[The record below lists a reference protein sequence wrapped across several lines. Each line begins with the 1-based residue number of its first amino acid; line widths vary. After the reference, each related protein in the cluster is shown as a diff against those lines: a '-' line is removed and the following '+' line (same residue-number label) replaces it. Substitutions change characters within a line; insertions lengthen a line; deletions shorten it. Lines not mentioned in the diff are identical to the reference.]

1 MTTTLSPVS
10 AADEL
15 PHDAQIGRPPDR
27 PRGLH
32 RLMATRPEDPR
43 WTRPALVTLLAVT
56 ALLYLWGLGSG
67 GWANSFY
74 AAAVQAGTKSWKAFF
89 FGSFD
94 ASNFITVDKPP
105 AALWVMEISARIF
118 GLNSW
123 SLLVPQALEGVAT
136 VGILYATV
144 KRWFSPA
151 AGLIAGI
158 VVALTPVAALM
169 FRYNNPDALL
179 VLLLVGAA
187 YATTRALES
196 GGTRWVVLAMALVGT
211 GFITKMMQAFLVV
224 PAIGL
229 AYLFAGPP
237 KLATRIRQL
246 LIGAVVLIAASGWWV
261 TIVELIPAGDRPYIG
276 GSQDNNLFNLIFGY
290 NGFGRITG
298 SEAGS
303 AASQWGATGW
313 DRMFLPSFG
322 SQISWLIPGSLILIG
337 ATLWVTRRAPRT
349 DRTRAAV
356 ILWGG
361 WLLVTGL
368 LLSYAKGII
377 HPYYTVALAPAI
389 GAVVG
394 IGVVTMWRR
403 RDSWLGR
410 AVLAAALSVTALWAF
425 VLLSRA
431 STWMPELR
439 ILVLVVGLAAAAA
452 LLLAPAGRRRISVL
466 VAAVALLVA
475 LAGPAAYTIDTVA
488 TSHGG
493 SIPSAG
499 PTASGSTGGPGGGG
513 VGGPGGGRGQFGF
526 APTGSGTSPVGSS
539 TRTSPTAGT
548 GGGTAPAGAF
558 PGGTAP
564 TRAGAGRGARGAA
577 AGGFG
582 AGGTG
587 AAGGLLNSSSPS
599 AALTKLLETDASSY
613 TWVAATVGS
622 NSAAGYQLATRDPVM
637 SIGGFNGSDPT
648 PTLAQF
654 EKYVVEGEIHY
665 FISGGGGLGGG
676 GLGGGGGS
684 SASTGSSITSWV
696 ESHYTATTVGGVT
709 IYDLSSSAT
718 K

>member
-10 AADEL
+10 TAEAPPD
-15 PHDAQIGRPPDR
+15 HRQIDRPPDR

-32 RLMATRPEDPR
+32 RLIASRPAEPR
-43 WTRPALVTLLAVT
+43 WARPALVALLAVT
-56 ALLYLWGLGSG
+56 AVLYLWGLGSG

-136 VGILYATV
+136 VGLLYATI
-144 KRWFSPA
+144 KRWLGPA
-151 AGLIAGI
+151 AGLLVGA

-196 GGTRWVVLAMALVGT
+196 GRTRWIALAMALVGT

-224 PAIGL
+224 PAIGIV
-229 AYLFAGPP
+229 YLVAGPP
-237 KLATRIRQL
+237 KLGKRIRQL
-246 LIGAVVLIAASGWWV
+246 LVGAVVLIVASGWWV
-261 TIVELIPAGDRPYIG
+261 SIVELVPARDRPYIG

-298 SEAGS
+298 SESGS

-322 SQISWLIPGSLILIG
+322 SQISWLIPGSLILMG

-349 DRTRAAV
+349 DRTRAAI

-361 WLLVTGL
+361 WMVVTGL

-389 GAVVG
+389 GAVVA

-410 AVLAAALSVTALWAF
+410 SVLAAALFATAIWAF
-425 VLLSRA
+425 VLLGRA

-439 ILVLVVGLAAAAA
+439 VGVLVVGLGAAAA
-452 LLLAPAGRRRISVL
+452 LLLAPLGRRRISVL
-466 VAAVALLVA
+466 VAAVALMVA
-475 LAGPAAYTIDTVA
+475 AAGPAAYTLDSVA
-488 TSHGG
+488 TSHSG

-499 PTASGSTGGPGGGG
+499 PTASASTGGPGGGG
-513 VGGPGGGRGQFGF
+513 AGGFGGGARAQLGRGSAGSGSRSVGSSSGVPPTAAGGGA
-526 APTGSGTSPVGSS
+526 APTGGF
-539 TRTSPTAGT
+539 A
-548 GGGTAPAGAF
+548 
-558 PGGTAP
+558 GGTAP
-564 TRAGAGRGARGAA
+564 TGSRAVRGGSGSA

-582 AGGTG
+582 AGGAG
-587 AAGGLLNSSSPS
+587 AAGGLLNSSVPS
-599 AALTKLLETDASSY
+599 AALTKLLETDATSY

-622 NSAAGYQLATRDPVM
+622 NSASGYQLATRDPVM
-637 SIGGFNGSDPT
+637 AIGGFNGSDPT

-654 EKYVVEGEIHY
+654 EKYVAEGKIHY
-665 FISGGGGLGGG
+665 FVSGGGGGGLGGA
-676 GLGGGGGS
+676 GGS
-684 SASTGSSITSWV
+684 SGSTGSSITSWV
-696 ESHYTATTVGGVT
+696 EAHYSATTVGAVT
-709 IYDLSSSAT
+709 IYDLSS
-718 K
+718 